1 MCLRGVG
8 AVAVDDEF
16 GNSEEDCG
24 GPRFIGKP
32 RMLNFIRKTIQ
43 DYLRYFKLV
52 SDFATCILQ
61 SKTISQCQLLN
72 HGLIW
77 DIIAML
83 KSVCNCW
90 SLGPQKCI
98 SNLIMCL
105 HLHPDSLFKCI
116 CIVICAEEIWG
127 DLSNEMIL
135 NKANKSIV

>member
-43 DYLRYFKLV
+43 GYLRYFKLV

-61 SKTISQCQLLN
+61 SKTISQC
-72 HGLIW
+72 
-77 DIIAML
+77 
-83 KSVCNCW
+83 
-90 SLGPQKCI
+90 
-98 SNLIMCL
+98 
-105 HLHPDSLFKCI
+105 
-116 CIVICAEEIWG
+116 
-127 DLSNEMIL
+127 
-135 NKANKSIV
+135 